1 MDQFSTQQ
9 ILMAAG
15 GALGLGLLVYLLI
28 RLGRR
33 LRARPQSVFRRLSR
47 QRLQDVVI
55 DDGLD
60 GEIHLEHV
68 MLTGRGVL
76 VIDLR
81 NASGAVFGGPRLEQW
96 KVMAGERRFAFR
108 NPLEP
113 LAARV
118 QAVERLVRPV
128 PVSGRV
134 VFAGPVEFPGG
145 AVERVSTLT
154 ELEEEFSSDG
164 DHSQTLE
171 AFQSGWEQLA
181 EVAKPHPR

>member
-9 ILMAAG
+9 MLMAAG
-15 GALGLGLLVYLLI
+15 GVLGLGLFVYLLI

-118 QAVERLVRPV
+118 QAVERLVNPV

-134 VFAGPVEFPGG
+134 VFVGPVEFPGG
-145 AVERVSTLT
+145 AVEGVSTLT
-154 ELEEEFSSDG
+154 ELEQEFSSHDDG
-164 DHSQTLE
+164 SQTID
-171 AFQSGWEQLA
+171 AFQSGWERLA
-181 EVAKPHPR
+181 EVASPHPR

>member
-1 MDQFSTQQ
+1 MDHFSTQQ
-9 ILMAAG
+9 MLMAAG
-15 GALGLGLLVYLLI
+15 GALGLGLLVYLLV

-68 MLTGRGVL
+68 LLTGRGVL

-96 KVMAGERRFAFR
+96 KVMAGERRFAFS
-108 NPLEP
+108 NPLGP
-113 LAARV
+113 LTARV
-118 QAVERLVRPV
+118 QAVERLVSPV
-128 PVSGRV
+128 PVCGRV

-145 AVERVSTLT
+145 AVARVSTLT
-154 ELEEEFSSDG
+154 ELEEEFSHHGDG
-164 DHSQTLE
+164 SQTLD
-171 AFQSGWEQLA
+171 AFQSGWERLA
-181 EVAKPHPR
+181 GVARAHTR